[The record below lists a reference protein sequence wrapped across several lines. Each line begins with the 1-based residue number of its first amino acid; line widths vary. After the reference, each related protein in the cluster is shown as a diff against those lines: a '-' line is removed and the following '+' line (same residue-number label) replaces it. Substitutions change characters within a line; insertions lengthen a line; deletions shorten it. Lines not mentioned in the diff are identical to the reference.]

1 MTEGK
6 KERGKEKGGERERK
20 EENWGKERNREKLV
34 YHLKTCKISV
44 GNITLQFSAFIEN
57 QYISC

>member
-6 KERGKEKGGERERK
+6 TERGKEKGGEREKRRK
-20 EENWGKERNREKLV
+20 LGKREKQREKLV

-57 QYISC
+57 QHISC